1 MVRVAVIGAG
11 LMGADHARI
20 VVEEMPGASLQVVCD
35 MDEVRA
41 RKVADAHGA
50 ADVAATHDQETMLR
64 PPVPIWPGTHLY
76 ENLVTVLTE
85 GYKSR
90 PGSVPLIVTL
100 INSMVMALGVAIGK
114 ILISIISAFAI
125 V

>member
-50 ADVAATHDQETMLR
+50 ADVASNPEAVIARAD
-64 PPVPIWPGTHLY
+64 VDA
-76 ENLVTVLTE
+76 V
-85 GYKSR
+85 
-90 PGSVPLIVTL
+90 
-100 INSMVMALGVAIGK
+100 IGK
-114 ILISIISAFAI
+114 IREHITVLNPP
-125 V
+125 